1 MVRPNDNSG
10 VLYRNKSKKRDTQPD
25 YQGAVVVGG
34 HDYDISGWLREGTDG
49 VKYLALAFKGKA
61 AKPPYHAPRTAYPG
75 QPAKTAPV
83 DREPGSDDDKSEDIP
98 T

>member
-1 MVRPNDNSG
+1 MARPNDNSG

-34 HDYDISGWLREGTDG
+34 RDYDLSGWLRESADG

-61 AKPPYHAPRTAYPG
+61 EKPPYHAPRTAYPG
-75 QPAKTAPV
+75 QPKAVPAE
-83 DREPGSDDDKSEDIP
+83 REPGADDDKGEDIP